1 MHAPIMRVRSSPPR
15 LMRRSPLLLAAIAA
29 ALAVIAPAVARAQG
43 TLSGQGFGYP
53 PGGLSTRALGQ
64 GGGNA
69 EADPGSAV
77 NPAALA
83 LWGRAGFMFNYG
95 PEFRTVDAS
104 GRSDRTTVS
113 RFPLIAAATPVGEHF
128 TVGVSAATLLDRT
141 FSTQASTKQVLS
153 GGETVTTTSF
163 YSSDGAAE
171 DLRGALAWSPGHGI
185 SVGVGLHAFTGENR
199 THLGLSLV
207 DSSLTSTTNTNP
219 YLMALDSSVLH
230 FSGAGFSAGLVLQPM
245 RALTLAASGRKGGT
259 IRLNKGDTLRS
270 TADIPDRYGFGV
282 RFDGIPGA
290 SLSARADWEGWSSL
304 QGLGSSNVQ
313 TTDAWEYAAGA
324 DVAGPRFGTRVVQVR
339 AGARIRT
346 LPFLANGAEVKET
359 AFSGGLGFPLAEGRA
374 GLDLA
379 LQHASRSASGSGAS
393 EHSWTLGLG
402 LTVRP

>member
-1 MHAPIMRVRSSPPR
+1 MRAPIMRVRSSPPR

-171 DLRGALAWSPGHGI
+171 DLRGALAWAPGHGI

-207 DSSLTSTTNTNP
+207 ERIVNAHGGRVTVSSRP
-219 YLMALDSSVLH
+219 
-230 FSGAGFSAGLVLQPM
+230 
-245 RALTLAASGRKGGT
+245 
-259 IRLNKGDTLRS
+259 
-270 TADIPDRYGFGV
+270 
-282 RFDGIPGA
+282 
-290 SLSARADWEGWSSL
+290 
-304 QGLGSSNVQ
+304 
-313 TTDAWEYAAGA
+313 AAGSA
-324 DVAGPRFGTRVVQVR
+324 FTITLPAAAPEARLSPVAGDL
-339 AGARIRT
+339 GA
-346 LPFLANGAEVKET
+346 PA
-359 AFSGGLGFPLAEGRA
+359 
-374 GLDLA
+374 
-379 LQHASRSASGSGAS
+379 HAPT
-393 EHSWTLGLG
+393 HQ
-402 LTVRP
+402 